1 MDKQQKELIVV
12 LERNADECQLQRNNS
27 QDLLDIALHK
37 SKQPNVFVLRNHLF
51 AFTITALVGV
61 GGIYMQLEKKVQ
73 YGSVMGA
80 GVGLC
85 IALISNAMDNSRQ
98 TRDKN
103 ELVAKRDSEL
113 QANENVL
120 MQAAQKYREE
130 EEIGWLTFALGIS
143 KTKFLALREW
153 MSDPRRTMKDA
164 VLDSTDIFTINYL
177 SQPLSSLQLKGLTVE
192 REYRTLRSKMFSK
205 EVQIKRDEFM
215 LRVASKHKLIQEK
228 ELANDKN
235 RSEKMIATTS
245 VVGGTTAGLAAGAAA
260 AGIGSGVASALG
272 GSRDTANLVGA
283 LGGAAVVLGVGVL
296 AAGAITDM
304 MRKSEQERRKRE
316 EQNYRESFIITNN
329 ILEIITKS
337 KSSSNNEK
345 INAARKALQ
354 KLDLFKSNELK
365 SQDEP
370 MKEYV
375 NVLRFQVKSFLGEP
389 QDDDILGHVSKFLGG
404 LFG

>member
-73 YGSVMGA
+73 YGSLMGA

-85 IALISNAMDNSRQ
+85 IALISNAMDDSRQ
-98 TRDKN
+98 TRNKN

-316 EQNYRESFIITNN
+316 EQNYRDSFMITNN
-329 ILEIITKS
+329 ILETITKS
-337 KSSSNNEK
+337 KSSSNSEK

>member
-1 MDKQQKELIVV
+1 MDKQQKELIVT
-12 LERNADECQLQRNNS
+12 LERKADECQLHRNNS

-37 SKQPNVFVLRNHLF
+37 SKQPNIFVLRNHIF
-51 AFTITALVGV
+51 AYTLTALVGV

-80 GVGLC
+80 GAGLF
-85 IALISNAMDNSRQ
+85 IALMSNAMDDIRQ
-98 TRDKN
+98 TAEKN
-103 ELVAKRDSEL
+103 ELVAKRDNEL
-113 QANENVL
+113 EANENIL

-130 EEIGWLTFALGIS
+130 EEIGWLTLALGIS

-164 VLDSTDIFTINYL
+164 VLDSTDIFTVNYL
-177 SQPLSSLQLKGLTVE
+177 SQSLSSLQPNSLNVE
-192 REYRTLRSKMFSK
+192 REYRTLRNKMFSE

-215 LRVASKHKLIQEK
+215 MRVANKHKLIQEK
-228 ELANDKN
+228 ELTNDKK
-235 RSEKMIATTS
+235 RSDKMIATTS

-272 GSRDTANLVGA
+272 GSRNTANLVGA

-304 MRKSEQERRKRE
+304 MRKSEEERRKRE
-316 EQNYRESFIITNN
+316 QQNYRESFTITNN
-329 ILEIITKS
+329 ILEIISKS
-337 KSSSNNEK
+337 KLSSNNEK
-345 INAARKALQ
+345 INTARKALQ

-375 NVLRFQVKSFLGEP
+375 DVLRFRHWYFN
-389 QDDDILGHVSKFLGG
+389 
-404 LFG
+404 

>member
-1 MDKQQKELIVV
+1 MDKEQKALIAT
-12 LERNADECQLQRNNS
+12 LERKADECQLQRNNS

-37 SKQPNVFVLRNHLF
+37 SKQPNIFVLQNHLF
-51 AFTITALVGV
+51 AITLTALVGV

-80 GVGLC
+80 GMGLF
-85 IALISNAMDNSRQ
+85 IALISNAMDDSRQ
-98 TRDKN
+98 TREKN
-103 ELVAKRDSEL
+103 NLVAQRNSEL
-113 QANENVL
+113 QANENIL

-130 EEIGWLTFALGIS
+130 EEIGWLTLALGIS

-164 VLDSTDIFTINYL
+164 ILDSTDIFTVSYL
-177 SQPLSSLQLKGLTVE
+177 SQSLSSLQLNSLNLE
-192 REYRTLRSKMFSK
+192 REYRNLRNKMFSD
-205 EVQIKRDEFM
+205 EIQLQRNEFM
-215 LRVASKHKLIQEK
+215 IRVASKHKLIQEK
-228 ELANDKN
+228 ELANDKK
-235 RSEKMIATTS
+235 RSDKMIATTS

-272 GSRDTANLVGA
+272 GSKDTANLVGA

-316 EQNYRESFIITNN
+316 QQNYRDSFMITHN
-329 ILEIITKS
+329 ILEIIS
-337 KSSSNNEK
+337 KSQTSSNSEK
-345 INAARKALQ
+345 ISAAKKALQ
-354 KLDLFKSNELK
+354 KLDSFKSNELK
-365 SQDEP
+365 SQDEA

-375 NVLRFQVKSFLGEP
+375 DVLRFQVKSFLGEP
-389 QDDDILGHVSKFLGG
+389 QDDDILGNISKFFGG